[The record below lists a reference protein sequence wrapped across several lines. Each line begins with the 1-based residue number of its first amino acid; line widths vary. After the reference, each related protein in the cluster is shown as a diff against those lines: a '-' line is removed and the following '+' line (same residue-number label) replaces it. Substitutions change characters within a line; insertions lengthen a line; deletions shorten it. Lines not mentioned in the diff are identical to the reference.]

1 MAVKHEDKIKMDKN
15 IKQDL
20 DALKEILRIASLLSE
35 DELTDEFAVVCAER
49 IIQQVNEILRR
60 HDA

>member
-1 MAVKHEDKIKMDKN
+1 MTTN
-15 IKQDL
+15 NKQDL
-20 DALKEILRIASLLSE
+20 DALKEIRRIASLLSE
-35 DELTDEFAVVCAER
+35 DEQTDGFAVACAEK

>member
-1 MAVKHEDKIKMDKN
+1 MDKN

-35 DELTDEFAVVCAER
+35 DELTDGFAVVCAER